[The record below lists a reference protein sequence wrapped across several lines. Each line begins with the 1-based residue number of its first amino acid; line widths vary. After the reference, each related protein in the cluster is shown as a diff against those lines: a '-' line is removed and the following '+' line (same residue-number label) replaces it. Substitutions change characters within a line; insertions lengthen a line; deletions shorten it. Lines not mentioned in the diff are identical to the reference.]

1 MFLLQKNYSFSS
13 PIFDTGLSVLALGK
27 EDNISFRFLTIFD
40 PGLWV
45 IIILALV
52 LIAHLIWMIEKST
65 KGEIKNDYVQGINN
79 SLWNAIT
86 AFFFANDI
94 KIRTFAGRIIY
105 AVFLFMIL
113 VLKAVFLAEFIS
125 DYNRRSMTSI
135 HQIKILLF

>member
-135 HQIKILLF
+135 YQIKILLF

>member
-45 IIILALV
+45 IIILALI

-135 HQIKILLF
+135 HEIKILLI